1 MSVAIVSDG
10 RQLLGR
16 WGEKVAAHFLEAKG
30 YVIVER
36 NWRTGRGELD
46 LVAQDGPLLVFVE
59 VKTRRGQQ
67 YGTPEES
74 ITPRKQEK
82 LLELV
87 QLYLTDHALTDVEWR
102 VDVVA
107 IELDKQGKLIRC
119 EHIPEALLGW

>member
-1 MSVAIVSDG
+1 MSDG

-36 NWRTGRGELD
+36 NWRTGRGEID
-46 LVAQDGPLLVFVE
+46 LVAQQGPTLVFVE
-59 VKTRRGQQ
+59 VKTRRGQN

-87 QLYLTDHALTDVEWR
+87 QTYLADHNLGEQEWR
-102 VDVVA
+102 IDVVA

-119 EHIPEALLGW
+119 EHIPEALFGW

>member
-1 MSVAIVSDG
+1 MSDG

-46 LVAQDGPLLVFVE
+46 LVAQDGSTLVFVE
-59 VKTRRGQQ
+59 VKTRRGQE

-87 QLYLTDHALTDVEWR
+87 QNYLTNHQLGEAEWR

-107 IELDKQGKLIRC
+107 IELDKGGKLLRC
-119 EHIPEALLGW
+119 DHIPDALLGW